1 MEPLTVEPQ
10 AADHFSV
17 SQRVQLNNNN
27 NLEQPSS
34 FSPLQTIVTHQIV
47 EQSSTRSSSLQNDD
61 HNLQEAHYSFISTP
75 SLSPSPSTSDQPQL
89 ISSPP
94 PLTSQD
100 IAALR
105 KTLSGRPKLRRVCQ
119 ICGRECPSRH
129 KLQRHLSTHSEERPY
144 KCKVCGKAFKWT
156 EYLSK
161 HMRTQHGA
169 NSNGIYM

>member
-1 MEPLTVEPQ
+1 MEPLLVEQ
-10 AADHFSV
+10 ADYNVQCSSGQDSV
-17 SQRVQLNNNN
+17 SL
-27 NLEQPSS
+27 
-34 FSPLQTIVTHQIV
+34 F
-47 EQSSTRSSSLQNDD
+47 TRSSLGQGEKHLTNLLVESQKSLQNG
-61 HNLQEAHYSFISTP
+61 LQVPFTSPPSSSENSHSTNR
-75 SLSPSPSTSDQPQL
+75 T
-89 ISSPP
+89 PP

-144 KCKVCGKAFKWT
+144 NCKVCGKAFKWT

-161 HMRTQHGA
+161 HMRTQHGP
-169 NSNGIYM
+169 GTTTGKY